1 MTVAVASLRKGAAS
15 SSPLTAAAALPV
27 SDVLDRLGSGPGGRA
42 GCGDGRGRVA
52 RQPVRPH
59 AGLPA
64 APRPVLLA
72 LVVMVVAYLLMI
84 ELGKY
89 WFYRSSRTPTAAPP
103 RRSAQARRPRV
114 HRRAARF
121 TTHHRLR

>member
-1 MTVAVASLRKGAAS
+1 KRGLR
-15 SSPLTAAAALPV
+15 TAAWNPV
-27 SDVLDRLGSGPGGRA
+27 PRHGARA
-42 GCGDGRGRVA
+42 GRVLP
-52 RQPVRPH
+52 RQPVRRN

-89 WFYRSSRTPTAAPP
+89 WFYPSSRTPTAPPP